1 MTDAAPGGQGRR
13 FLIAAVVADYPKN
26 PVWNRP
32 GLVEA
37 RAGIVELFTET
48 LGYHHYDALPLN
60 PTKQQLTD
68 ALNDFCC
75 ADDRRAD
82 DLLAVY
88 LSLHGDVL
96 DAGGEHVLLTT
107 DTDPNRKSYTSL
119 RTTDL
124 ARAMLQDTRVRRVML
139 MLDACYS
146 AKGGNQL
153 AAAALNRV
161 ESGWSRTPGS
171 GLVVVSSA
179 QPHQQAVAA
188 LFPTL
193 LRDAVTDLSVA
204 GHAPGTLSVNA
215 VVQHVND
222 SKKRPEHQRIGLTL
236 AGLDGEP
243 PAFFPNPRHDVRLND
258 VDLALQQAASFDE
271 QDRLRE
277 TELTARLLIRAM
289 GHHSGARHQDAN
301 PQWWFS
307 GRHAAL
313 AAIGAWLKEPPG
325 PAASAARVVTA
336 GPGSGKTAV
345 LGVVAALSH
354 PEHRRT
360 VPTSALRIPADLI
373 GSGALDTA
381 IYAQRLTDTDVLHAL
396 GAAARVHA
404 TTVGGL
410 LDALDGRR
418 RPLTVLIDALD
429 EAATPDTLC
438 SSVLRPLLAH
448 SRGRVRLLLGTRPY
462 LLDRLGI
469 PAEDTVDLDAPR
481 YADRE
486 AVTAY
491 AARIL
496 LGSHQSSPYRERP
509 DRVLPVAQAVAAAAD
524 RSFLVARLAAFT
536 LAAAPTIPSETGGRW
551 RAGLPRHATE
561 AMRQDLEQRLGPD
574 ARRATDLL
582 RPLAW
587 AQGQGLPWEDVWAS
601 LASEIAGRAYT
612 DQDLMWLRRAAGSYV
627 VEAVENGRSAYRLYH
642 EAMAEHLR
650 HDTEATRIHAAYTRV
665 LSDRVPHRADA
676 TRDWGRAHPY
686 ALHHLAHHAA
696 EADLLDALV
705 EDPEYLVHVA
715 PRGLTPHLRRVA
727 KDVPRLNAAVYR
739 AHLHLHLPLE
749 PVERRQVLALD
760 AARAGARSLHQRLV
774 QQLPGGTW
782 APSWA
787 SGSRFSTAQQDALI
801 GHGVAL
807 SVACTVVDGRA
818 VAVSTGQEGT
828 VRLWDLRTGAPVGEP
843 LTGHVGGVAAVAC
856 TVVDDRPVAVTS
868 GWDATVRVWD
878 LRTGAPVGD
887 PLTGHASQVHALAC
901 TTVDGRPV
909 AVSGSWDGTVRV
921 WDLRTGRPVGKP
933 FTGHASAVN
942 AVACAEVDGRPIA
955 VTGGQDGTLRR
966 WDLRTGRSIGERVG
980 SQNSQVHAVA
990 CAVVDGWPIAVTG
1003 SWDGTVRV
1011 WDLRTGRPSSGP
1023 LTGHTNV
1030 VHAVA
1035 CAEVDGRS
1043 VAVTGGWD
1051 GTVRVWDLRTGRLVR
1066 EPLTGH
1072 TNAVYG
1078 VACAEVEG
1086 QPVVVTGGQ
1095 DGTVRVWNPRNA
1107 PSRVQPL
1114 PTHPGGVS
1122 DVECVVVNGRSTV
1135 VTGGVDGAV
1144 RLWDADT
1151 GQPVGD
1157 PLLGHVGEV
1166 YAVACV
1172 AVDGRATAVTC
1183 GQQGTVLVWDLGADA
1198 PRGRPLVGHVGEVYA
1213 VACAVVDGRPVAV
1226 TSGLDGTVRAWDLD
1240 RGEPLGEP
1248 MTGHVGGVAAVG
1260 CVAVGG
1266 RLTAVTS
1273 GWDETVRVW
1282 DLLGGAHRGGLLPGQ
1297 HSMVYAVACAVVDD
1311 RPMAIAT
1318 AQDGSVRLWD
1328 LDARELVGDSVKA
1341 HAGGASAVVCGTLD
1355 GRSVAV
1361 TGGRDG
1367 LVRVWDLHLGAS
1379 ARAIFLDTVDDLRL
1393 TDSGDIVV
1401 VSGRDIAFYRRVQPD
1416 RPA

>member
-1 MTDAAPGGQGRR
+1 MSDAAPGGPGRR

-48 LGYHHYDALPLN
+48 LGYQHYDALPLN

-75 ADDRRAD
+75 AADRRAD

-88 LSLHGDVL
+88 LSLHGDIL

-161 ESGWSRTPGS
+161 ESGWSRAPGS
-171 GLVVVSSA
+171 GLVVISSA

-222 SKKRPEHQRIGLTL
+222 SKKRPEHQRIGVTL

-277 TELTARLLIRAM
+277 TELTARLLVRAM

-313 AAIGAWLKEPPG
+313 AAIGRWLKEPPG

-360 VPTSALRIPADLI
+360 VPTSALQIPADLI
-373 GSGALDTA
+373 GPGALDTA

-438 SSVLRPLLAH
+438 TSVLRPLIAH
-448 SRGRVRLLLGTRPY
+448 SRGRIRLLLGTRPY

-509 DRVLPVAQAVAAAAD
+509 ERVLPVAEAVATAAD

-536 LAAAPTIPSETGGRW
+536 LAAAPTIPSDTGRRW
-551 RAGLPRHATE
+551 RAGLPRHATD
-561 AMRQDLEQRLGPD
+561 AMRQDLERRLGPD

-601 LASEIAGRAYT
+601 LASEIAGRPYT
-612 DQDLMWLRRAAGSYV
+612 DQDLLWLRRAAGSYV

-650 HDTEATRIHAAYTRV
+650 HDTDATRIHAAYTRV

-715 PRGLTPHLRRVA
+715 PRGLTPHLRRVVQ
-727 KDVPRLNAAVYR
+727 DVPRLHAAVYR

-749 PVERRQVLALD
+749 PAQRRQVLALD

-774 QQLPGGTW
+774 KQLPGGTW

-801 GHGVAL
+801 GHNVTLA
-807 SVACTVVDGRA
+807 VACTVVDGRA

-843 LTGHVGGVAAVAC
+843 LTGHAGGVAAVAC
-856 TVVDDRPVAVTS
+856 TVVDGRPVAVTS

-878 LRTGAPVGD
+878 VRTGQPVGE

-901 TTVDGRPV
+901 AEADGRPV

-933 FTGHASAVN
+933 LTGHASAVN
-942 AVACAEVDGRPIA
+942 AVACAVVDGRPIA
-955 VTGGQDGTLRR
+955 VTGGQDGTVRL
-966 WDLRTGRSIGERVG
+966 WDLRSGRSVG
-980 SQNSQVHAVA
+980 GGRIAGQDSEVHAVA
-990 CAVVDGWPIAVTG
+990 CAVVDGRPIAVSG
-1003 SWDGTVRV
+1003 SWDGTVRM
-1011 WDLRTGRPSSGP
+1011 WDLRTGRPTSGP

-1035 CAEVDGRS
+1035 CAEVDGTP

-1066 EPLTGH
+1066 EPLAGH
-1072 TNAVYG
+1072 TNEVYG
-1078 VACAEVEG
+1078 VVCAEVEG

-1095 DGTVRVWNPRNA
+1095 DGTVRVWNPRIV
-1107 PSRVQPL
+1107 PSRVQL

-1122 DVECVVVNGRSTV
+1122 EVECVVVNGRPTV
-1135 VTGGVDGAV
+1135 VTGGVDGVV
-1144 RLWDADT
+1144 RLWDAGT
-1151 GQPVGD
+1151 GRPLGD
-1157 PLLGHVGEV
+1157 PLFGHFGEVNAVACVVVDGRAMAVTCGQHGYVRVWDLDSVPRHARQLIGHVGEV
-1166 YAVACV
+1166 YAA
-1172 AVDGRATAVTC
+1172 
-1183 GQQGTVLVWDLGADA
+1183 
-1198 PRGRPLVGHVGEVYA
+1198 
-1213 VACAVVDGRPVAV
+1213 ACAVVDGRPVAV
-1226 TSGLDGTVRAWDLD
+1226 TSGLDGTVRLWDLD
-1240 RGEPLGEP
+1240 RGEPVGEP
-1248 MTGHVGGVAAVG
+1248 LTGHVGGVAAVA
-1260 CVAVGG
+1260 CVVVGS
-1266 RLTAVTS
+1266 RLIAVTS

-1282 DLLGGAHRGGLLPGQ
+1282 DLLDGEHGGGLLPGQ
-1297 HSMVYAVACAVVDD
+1297 HGMVHAVACVVVDG

-1318 AQDGSVRLWD
+1318 AQDGTVQMWD
-1328 LDARELVGDSVKA
+1328 LDARESVGESVNA
-1341 HAGGASAVVCGTLD
+1341 HVGGASAVVCGVLD

-1367 LVRVWDLHLGAS
+1367 MVRVWGLHGGS
-1379 ARAIFLDTVDDLRL
+1379 SVEAIFLDTVDHLGL
-1393 TDSGDIVV
+1393 ADSGDIVV
-1401 VSGRDIAFYRRVQPD
+1401 VSGRDIAFYRRVRPD